1 MSIHIS
7 DQRLKGK
14 WALGK
19 SFVYIGIFITL
30 KRMGWYFVQAVITN
44 SICTFFNLEE
54 SINLGKFLKSDQFQ
68 SPRLTSVAIQFH
80 SLIYKPLIGLIMTTA
95 YDHQNFWCHA
105 TPVLWRRYTF
115 FLILFERPFRRQ
127 PLLSSSK
134 LVKRS
139 VVANKIFPSD
149 SNICASSIFRE
160 ASFSEN
166 LSKGTFYTDRMIV
179 ADATPK
185 CYFFFKNQKSHKEFS
200 RLYLLQS
207 NFTGCQCTT
216 KAKCHLRNHCIG
228 NVLQVH
234 KV

>member
-1 MSIHIS
+1 
-7 DQRLKGK
+7 
-14 WALGK
+14 
-19 SFVYIGIFITL
+19 
-30 KRMGWYFVQAVITN
+30 MGWYFVQAVITN

-80 SLIYKPLIGLIMTTA
+80 SLICKPLIGLIMTTA

-166 LSKGTFYTDRMIV
+166 LSKGTFYTDRIIV

-185 CYFFFKNQKSHKEFS
+185 CYFFFKNKKSHKDFS

>member
-1 MSIHIS
+1 MILNSQHQLVVNYISKRRRWINVSIHIS

-19 SFVYIGIFITL
+19 SFVDIGIFITL

-68 SPRLTSVAIQFH
+68 SSRLTSAAIQFH
-80 SLIYKPLIGLIMTTA
+80 RLIYRPLIGLIMTTA

-166 LSKGTFYTDRMIV
+166 LSKGTFYTDRIIV
-179 ADATPK
+179 ANATSK
-185 CYFFFKNQKSHKEFS
+185 CYFFVTN
-200 RLYLLQS
+200 
-207 NFTGCQCTT
+207 
-216 KAKCHLRNHCIG
+216 
-228 NVLQVH
+228 
-234 KV
+234 